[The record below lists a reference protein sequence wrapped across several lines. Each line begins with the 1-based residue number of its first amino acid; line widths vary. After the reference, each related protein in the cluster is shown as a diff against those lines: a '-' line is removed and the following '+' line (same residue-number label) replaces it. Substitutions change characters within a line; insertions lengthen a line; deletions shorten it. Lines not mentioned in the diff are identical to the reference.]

1 MNVPCLTSCGW
12 WEAHGILSKWFSGL
26 RYGLYWT
33 WPEAGSINSCMSRNG
48 VDHSDADHVNSTP
61 SYLAL
66 SATMRTASSAD
77 SAYTRVRQ
85 SSMNRPK
92 NAMRGSSCGL
102 SIDSKYAPY
111 KLAISGKQAAPI
123 GTPRICSYV
132 LESCLMNK
140 GDFTANCIHVIN
152 ICLSWGGNPVS
163 AAYFRNIFNTMGIAL
178 LIGMF

>member
-66 SATMRTASSAD
+66 SATMRTASSAV
-77 SAYTRVRQ
+77 SAYTRARQ
-85 SSMNRPK
+85 SSMNLPK

-102 SIDSKYAPY
+102 SIDSKSAPY
-111 KLAISGKQAAPI
+111 RPRHVRETCNTHP
-123 GTPRICSYV
+123 TPSNHPVR
-132 LESCLMNK
+132 
-140 GDFTANCIHVIN
+140 D
-152 ICLSWGGNPVS
+152 LSQTHFSRG
-163 AAYFRNIFNTMGIAL
+163 FHF
-178 LIGMF
+178 